1 MARILLNPA
10 VSKGTIDK
18 NIFGQ
23 FSEHLGHCIY
33 EGIFVGENSP
43 IPNTH
48 GIRNDV
54 VEALKNIRVPVL
66 RWPGGCFA
74 DEYHWEDGIGPKANR
89 KRMVNNNWGGVV
101 EDNSFGTHEFLE
113 LCALIGCEPYICGNV
128 GSGTVR
134 EMAEWIEYIN
144 SPSDSSVAQ
153 KRWMNGRKEPW
164 QVRYWGVGNENWGGG
179 GNMSAEYYSDVYR
192 RYATYCRNFTDKP
205 LYKIACGPSSS
216 DYHWMETLMK
226 RASSMFEGISLHHYT
241 IPTGDWAKKGS
252 ATDFGVDEYYAT
264 LVRTQYMDE
273 LITKHSAIMDRY
285 DPEKKK
291 GLMVD
296 EWGIWTDVE
305 PGTNPGFLYQQNTMR
320 DALLAALNFDI
331 FISHCDRVKMANIAQ
346 MVNVLQA
353 MILTKGEKMVL
364 TPTYYAF
371 DLYKAHQ
378 DARHIDTCVLADKVG
393 TDEWQTKQVSAA
405 ASEKDGKVTLTLSNV
420 SAEKAAS
427 VSVEGIRVAQAE
439 GKILSGRFNQ
449 YNDFDLGDNLAVKPY
464 DGIVLK
470 DGRLEVE
477 LPPCS
482 IAAIK
487 IVESTN

>member
-1 MARILLNPA
+1 MARVILNPE
-10 VSKGTIDK
+10 VSNGTVNK

-33 EGIFVGENSP
+33 DGIFVRADSQ
-43 IPNTH
+43 IPNTN

-54 VEALKNIRVPVL
+54 VEALKHIQVPVL

-74 DEYHWEDGIGPKANR
+74 DEYHWEDGIGPKENR

-113 LCALIGCEPYICGNV
+113 LCEMIGCEPYICGNV

-153 KRWMNGRKEPW
+153 KRWANGRKGPW
-164 QVRYWGVGNENWGGG
+164 QVKYWGVGNENWGGG

-205 LYKIACGPSSS
+205 LYKIACGPSSG

-226 RASSMFEGISLHHYT
+226 RAGNMFEGISLHNYT
-241 IPTGDWAKKGS
+241 IATGDWSKKGS
-252 ATDFGVDEYYAT
+252 ATGFGLEEYYSA
-264 LVRTQYMDE
+264 LVRTQSIDE

-296 EWGIWTDVE
+296 EWGIWTEVE
-305 PGTNPGFLYQQNTMR
+305 TGTNPGFLYQQNTMR

-331 FISHCDRVKMANIAQ
+331 FMAHCDRVQMANIAQ

-378 DARHIDTCVLADKVG
+378 DAKQIDACILTDTVG
-393 TDEWQTKQVSAA
+393 IGKWQTRRISAS
-405 ASEKDGKVTLTLSNV
+405 ASEKDGKTTLTLSNI
-420 SAEKAAS
+420 SAEEPVT
-427 VSVEGIRVAQAE
+427 VSVDGIRVKETRGQ
-439 GKILSGRFNQ
+439 ILSGRFNQ
-449 YNDFDLGDNLAVKPY
+449 YNDFDSADPLKVKPFK
-464 DGIVLK
+464 GFAVK
-470 DGRLEVE
+470 DGRLTIE
-477 LPPCS
+477 LPPCA
-482 IAAIK
+482 IAALEIK
-487 IVESTN
+487 